1 MRVTA
6 VGVSFSRI
14 ALADGATATALPL
27 TFICTDAFPSVSSS
41 EGAVSVGILSAAVNV
56 RSLISFA
63 PDPFTR
69 HTYTVP
75 VGTSWRVTFV
85 GLVTAG
91 SLAGVGWCRGRWRPD
106 RCAVVELGP
115 DWV

>member
-41 EGAVSVGILSAAVNV
+41 DGAVSGGILSLAVKV

-85 GLVTAG
+85 GLTVVGT
-91 SLAGVGWCRGRWRPD
+91 LTGVVRRRG
-106 RCAVVELGP
+106 
-115 DWV
+115 